1 MNFAGKVRECMVPK
15 RITGEKQAAGLQ
27 VWIGLSILPNHVFIG
42 VKAVVN
48 EDRELADL
56 GKHLR

>member
-1 MNFAGKVRECMVPK
+1 MNFAGKVRECIVPK
-15 RITGEKQAAGLQ
+15 CTIGEKQASGL
-27 VWIGLSILPNHVFIG
+27 FIG
-42 VKAVVN
+42 VKTVVN